1 MPYISQEKKQIIV
14 SELKPILERWKVKA
28 SFSIRNYST
37 LVMKIYSSPIDFI
50 SNYNITTKNL
60 NIPYFKPAVDYISVN
75 TFHYKKHFSDDAKE
89 FLSEV
94 IPILNKFNGTLV
106 EDSDYGTVPL
116 YYVDVYIGEYGKPY
130 QLISK
135 DEAMKK
141 TRYSGD
147 PYWLTAKFGN
157 CSECHKP
164 IKGLRAFYYPNTKD
178 IFCEECGEKHSADF
192 QAHKQDEE
200 FYNQQYQ
207 WGK

>member
-1 MPYISQEKKQIIV
+1 MPYISQEQKKKIQADLDPIFTKY
-14 SELKPILERWKVKA
+14 SLKGTL
-28 SFSIRNYST
+28 SIHHHST
-37 LVMKIYSSPIDFI
+37 LVLKIHSGGIDFI
-50 SNYNITTKNL
+50 GNYNKVLEERNRS
-60 NIPYFKPAVDYISVN
+60 DYSMMKDSIQIN
-75 TFHYKKHFSDDAKE
+75 PFWYKEHFTGDALECLKE
-89 FLSEV
+89 
-94 IPILNKFNGTLV
+94 IIQTMQQYNGVLV
-106 EDSDYGTVPL
+106 EDGDYGTVPH
-116 YYVDVYIGEYGKPY
+116 YYIEVNIGYDKPY

-135 DEAMKK
+135 DKAMKK
-141 TRYSGD
+141 SRYSGD